1 MCKVLNPDLPSG
13 PDLKL
18 DPRVAC
24 SRTLSLEIV
33 LTGCTRIL
41 KWHPS
46 LPDSWTYPGWEPIS
60 MPDSWAYPGWEPIS
74 MPDSWAYP
82 GWEQNGPLL
91 CKLPGRAEERV
102 VTIPGEVVRA
112 DFIFLPAGF

>member
-18 DPRVAC
+18 DPCVAC

-46 LPDSWTYPGWEPIS
+46 LPDSWT
-60 MPDSWAYPGWEPIS
+60 YPGWEPIS